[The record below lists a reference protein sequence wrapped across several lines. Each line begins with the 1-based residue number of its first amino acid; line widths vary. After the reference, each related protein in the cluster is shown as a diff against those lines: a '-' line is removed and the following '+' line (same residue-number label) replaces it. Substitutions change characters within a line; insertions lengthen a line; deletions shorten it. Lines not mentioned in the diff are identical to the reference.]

1 MSDNIHVCATLAP
14 IKITQYYRIALVQF
28 WRGQKEPLRPYP
40 LHWALYVETGPG
52 VGNTYEI
59 VGDQSTYTFRVT
71 VNQPL
76 ANKEDYHGC
85 CYLGR
90 VSEAKLPR
98 MGAILAKIEV
108 FRNCPVWNIHD
119 WVGTALRTLRDSG
132 FPVHS
137 EEEVRHGRLQDEMLW
152 QLEDWPG
159 IEGVVEFVGYQYL
172 ECVIYSKSRRLRVE
186 GQE

>member
-1 MSDNIHVCATLAP
+1 M
-14 IKITQYYRIALVQF
+14 
-28 WRGQKEPLRPYP
+28 
-40 LHWALYVETGPG
+40 
-52 VGNTYEI
+52 
-59 VGDQSTYTFRVT
+59 T

-76 ANKEDYHGC
+76 ANKEDYRGC

-90 VSEAKLPR
+90 VSETKLSR

-108 FRNCPVWNIHD
+108 FRNCPIWNSHD
-119 WVGTALRTLRDSG
+119 WVETALRTLRDSG

-172 ECVIYSKSRRLRVE
+172 ECVIYSKSRRLRIE
-186 GQE
+186 GQEWTKRSGLGGRRVGRIWQFSLYLSVILYHRYSAVSWVMSFGCQTRAE

>member
-59 VGDQSTYTFRVT
+59 VGDQSTYTFRMT
-71 VNQPL
+71 VDQPL
-76 ANKEDYHGC
+76 ANKEGYRGC

-108 FRNCPVWNIHD
+108 FRNCPIWNSHD
-119 WVGTALRTLRDSG
+119 WVETALRTLRDSG

-137 EEEVRHGRLQDEMLW
+137 KEEVLHGCLQDEMLW

-159 IEGVVEFVGYQYL
+159 IEDVVEFVGYQYL
-172 ECVIYSKSRRLRVE
+172 ECVIYSKSRRLRTE